1 MNKAK
6 RIYVLILSLLIAFS
20 SFIMLSTYF
29 SRESQTKFDIT
40 NSMISDFYA
49 SFILYETK
57 QVDPA
62 YEYLS
67 FTDNVDE
74 VTRAAITKE
83 FQKQLATRAKEIEFN
98 GDILYHV
105 TNTKTN
111 KSDIYTRKHKGEY
124 YKLTVTFNSEGDV
137 TSTGNNL
144 SFYDFDL
151 VKEDLG
157 DQLVDTYPDLGKNF
171 VSINRPK
178 DISLTITIP
187 KDLKNAHTRDM
198 LFYNEHDTSL
208 TSALIAAAISM
219 ILIVIFV
226 LLYPLEIVENI
237 NPYKSIKDWYLLGH
251 LIGIGIMATISVL
264 LLMATG
270 SLGTSANYA
279 DLKITVYAFPMLS
292 IMSIAIISLAL
303 SIVTFIIKYVL
314 KTGLLQ
320 YLKTKTVIGTIIKNT
335 KTTIHDI
342 AVMPISKMRK
352 KQIGK
357 LVSTQMVIILLIIFL
372 PKVSVAS
379 YSYFNDLNIYKRL
392 WLVAWVLINRYATLV
407 SIVGLVIYGIL
418 LYKWLLHIYQDYQS
432 NYKKLIQQ
440 AEAMSEGDF
449 RANTDSCRQFD
460 DLRDAMND
468 VSEGFKKAVD
478 RETRAARSK
487 SELITNVSHDLKT
500 PITVVKNYTTLLE
513 ATPLNDIQ
521 QNYVQQLL
529 KYTNHLTSL
538 LDDLLDIAKASTGKM
553 NFDRVQL
560 DIIALLKQSI
570 VENNEILL
578 SKNIEVVENFD
589 TNSYMLKLDGDKTY
603 RVFENLL
610 SNVAKYALN
619 GTRVYIDV
627 VSNEESITISFKNIS
642 ATKMDFDEKEIVERF
657 VRGDSSRTQEGS
669 GIGLAIVKSFVEAQN
684 GHLDISIDG
693 DLFKVNLTFAKS

>member
-29 SRESQTKFDIT
+29 SRESHTKFDIT

-187 KDLKNAHTRDM
+187 KDLKNAQTRDM

-314 KTGLLQ
+314 QTGLLQ

>member
-187 KDLKNAHTRDM
+187 KDLKNAQTRDM

-468 VSEGFKKAVD
+468 VSEGFKRAVD

-578 SKNIEVVENFD
+578 SKNIKVVENFD

>member
-6 RIYVLILSLLIAFS
+6 RIYILILSLLIAFS

-57 QVDPA
+57 QVDPT

-105 TNTKTN
+105 TNTMTN

-144 SFYDFDL
+144 SFYDFDI
-151 VKEDLG
+151 VKEDLS

-178 DISLTITIP
+178 NISLTITIP
-187 KDLKNAHTRDM
+187 KDLKNAQTRDM

-226 LLYPLEIVENI
+226 LLYPLEIVEDI

-270 SLGTSANYA
+270 SLGTSPNYA

-342 AVMPISKMRK
+342 AIMPISKMRK

-357 LVSTQMVIILLIIFL
+357 LVSTQMVIILLIVFL

-418 LYKWLLHIYQDYQS
+418 LYKWLLHNYQDYQS

>member
-187 KDLKNAHTRDM
+187 KDLKNAQTRDM

-603 RVFENLL
+603 RIFENLL

>member
-111 KSDIYTRKHKGEY
+111 KSDIYTRKHNGEY

-187 KDLKNAHTRDM
+187 KDLKNAQTRDM

-372 PKVSVAS
+372 PKVSVVG

-392 WLVAWVLINRYATLV
+392 WLVAWDLINRYATLV

-603 RVFENLL
+603 RIFENLL

>member
-178 DISLTITIP
+178 NISLTIIIP
-187 KDLKNAHTRDM
+187 KDLKNAQTRDM

-226 LLYPLEIVENI
+226 LLYPLDIVENI

-270 SLGTSANYA
+270 SLSTSANYA

-314 KTGLLQ
+314 QTGLLQ

-342 AVMPISKMRK
+342 TVMPISKMRK

-372 PKVSVAS
+372 PKVSVVG

-521 QNYVQQLL
+521 KNYVQQLL

-603 RVFENLL
+603 RIFENLL

>member
-6 RIYVLILSLLIAFS
+6 RIYILILSLLIAFS
-20 SFIMLSTYF
+20 LFIMLSTYF

-57 QVDPA
+57 QVDPT

-105 TNTKTN
+105 TNTMTN

-144 SFYDFDL
+144 SFYDFDI
-151 VKEDLG
+151 VKEDLS

-178 DISLTITIP
+178 NISLTITIP
-187 KDLKNAHTRDM
+187 KDLKNAQTRDM

-226 LLYPLEIVENI
+226 LLYPLEIVQDI

-342 AVMPISKMRK
+342 TVMPISKMRK

-357 LVSTQMVIILLIIFL
+357 LVSTQMVIILLIVFL
-372 PKVSVAS
+372 PKVSVVG

-418 LYKWLLHIYQDYQS
+418 LYKWLLYNYQDYQS

>member
-178 DISLTITIP
+178 NISLTIIIP
-187 KDLKNAHTRDM
+187 KDLKNAQTRDM

-226 LLYPLEIVENI
+226 LLYPLDIVENI
-237 NPYKSIKDWYLLGH
+237 NPYKRIKDWYLLGH

-352 KQIGK
+352 KQVGK

-372 PKVSVAS
+372 PKVSVVG

-500 PITVVKNYTTLLE
+500 PITVVNNYTTLLE

>member
-187 KDLKNAHTRDM
+187 KDLKNAQTRDM

-314 KTGLLQ
+314 ETGLLQ

>member
-187 KDLKNAHTRDM
+187 KDLKNAQTRDM

-342 AVMPISKMRK
+342 AVMPISKIRK

>member
-178 DISLTITIP
+178 NISLTIIIP
-187 KDLKNAHTRDM
+187 KDLKNAQTRDM

-226 LLYPLEIVENI
+226 LLYPLDIVENI
-237 NPYKSIKDWYLLGH
+237 NPYKRIKDWYLLGH

-352 KQIGK
+352 KQVGK

-372 PKVSVAS
+372 PKVSVVG

>member
-124 YKLTVTFNSEGDV
+124 YKLTVTFNIEGDV

-178 DISLTITIP
+178 NISLTIIIP
-187 KDLKNAHTRDM
+187 KDLKNAQTRDM

-226 LLYPLEIVENI
+226 LLYPLDIVENI
-237 NPYKSIKDWYLLGH
+237 NPYKRIKDWYLLGH

-352 KQIGK
+352 KQVGK

-372 PKVSVAS
+372 PKVSVVG

>member
-178 DISLTITIP
+178 NISLTIIIP
-187 KDLKNAHTRDM
+187 KDLKNAQTRDM

-226 LLYPLEIVENI
+226 LLYPLDIVENI

-270 SLGTSANYA
+270 SLSTSANYA

-314 KTGLLQ
+314 QTGLLQ

-342 AVMPISKMRK
+342 TVMPISKMRK

-372 PKVSVAS
+372 PKVSVVG

-603 RVFENLL
+603 RIFENLL

>member
-6 RIYVLILSLLIAFS
+6 RIYILILSLLIAFS

-57 QVDPA
+57 QVDPT

-67 FTDNVDE
+67 FIDNVDE

-105 TNTKTN
+105 TNTMTN

-144 SFYDFDL
+144 SFYDFDI
-151 VKEDLG
+151 VKEDLS

-178 DISLTITIP
+178 NISLTIIIP
-187 KDLKNAHTRDM
+187 KDLKNAQTRDM

-342 AVMPISKMRK
+342 TVMPISKMRK

-357 LVSTQMVIILLIIFL
+357 LVSTQMVIILLIVFL
-372 PKVSVAS
+372 PKVSVVG

-418 LYKWLLHIYQDYQS
+418 LYKWLLHNYQDYQS

-468 VSEGFKKAVD
+468 VSDGFKKAVD

-553 NFDRVQL
+553 NFERVQL

>member
-178 DISLTITIP
+178 NISLTIIIP
-187 KDLKNAHTRDM
+187 KDLKNAQTRDM

-226 LLYPLEIVENI
+226 LLYPLDIVENI
-237 NPYKSIKDWYLLGH
+237 NPYKRIKDWYLLGH

-352 KQIGK
+352 KQVGK

>member
-157 DQLVDTYPDLGKNF
+157 DQLVDTYPDLGNNF

-178 DISLTITIP
+178 NISLTIIIP
-187 KDLKNAHTRDM
+187 KDLKNAQTRDM

-226 LLYPLEIVENI
+226 LLYPLDIVENI
-237 NPYKSIKDWYLLGH
+237 NPYKRIKDWYLLGH

-352 KQIGK
+352 KQVGK

-372 PKVSVAS
+372 PKVSVVG

>member
-178 DISLTITIP
+178 NISLTIIIP
-187 KDLKNAHTRDM
+187 KDLKNAQTRDM

-226 LLYPLEIVENI
+226 LLYPLDIVENI

-418 LYKWLLHIYQDYQS
+418 LYKWLLHIYRDYQS

-603 RVFENLL
+603 RIFENLL

>member
-105 TNTKTN
+105 TNTKTK

-178 DISLTITIP
+178 NISLTITIP
-187 KDLKNAHTRDM
+187 KDLKNAQTRDI

-226 LLYPLEIVENI
+226 LLYPLDIVENI

-270 SLGTSANYA
+270 SLSTSANYA

-314 KTGLLQ
+314 QTGLLQ

-342 AVMPISKMRK
+342 TVMPISKMRK

-372 PKVSVAS
+372 PKASVVG

-513 ATPLNDIQ
+513 ATSLNDIQ

-603 RVFENLL
+603 RIFENLL

>member
-1 MNKAK
+1 
-6 RIYVLILSLLIAFS
+6 
-20 SFIMLSTYF
+20 
-29 SRESQTKFDIT
+29 
-40 NSMISDFYA
+40 
-49 SFILYETK
+49 
-57 QVDPA
+57 
-62 YEYLS
+62 
-67 FTDNVDE
+67 
-74 VTRAAITKE
+74 
-83 FQKQLATRAKEIEFN
+83 
-98 GDILYHV
+98 
-105 TNTKTN
+105 
-111 KSDIYTRKHKGEY
+111 
-124 YKLTVTFNSEGDV
+124 
-137 TSTGNNL
+137 
-144 SFYDFDL
+144 
-151 VKEDLG
+151 
-157 DQLVDTYPDLGKNF
+157 
-171 VSINRPK
+171 
-178 DISLTITIP
+178 
-187 KDLKNAHTRDM
+187 
-198 LFYNEHDTSL
+198 
-208 TSALIAAAISM
+208 
-219 ILIVIFV
+219 
-226 LLYPLEIVENI
+226 
-237 NPYKSIKDWYLLGH
+237 
-251 LIGIGIMATISVL
+251 
-264 LLMATG
+264 MATG

-352 KQIGK
+352 KQVGK

-372 PKVSVAS
+372 PKVSVVG

>member
-1 MNKAK
+1 
-6 RIYVLILSLLIAFS
+6 
-20 SFIMLSTYF
+20 
-29 SRESQTKFDIT
+29 
-40 NSMISDFYA
+40 
-49 SFILYETK
+49 
-57 QVDPA
+57 
-62 YEYLS
+62 
-67 FTDNVDE
+67 
-74 VTRAAITKE
+74 
-83 FQKQLATRAKEIEFN
+83 
-98 GDILYHV
+98 
-105 TNTKTN
+105 
-111 KSDIYTRKHKGEY
+111 
-124 YKLTVTFNSEGDV
+124 
-137 TSTGNNL
+137 
-144 SFYDFDL
+144 
-151 VKEDLG
+151 
-157 DQLVDTYPDLGKNF
+157 
-171 VSINRPK
+171 
-178 DISLTITIP
+178 
-187 KDLKNAHTRDM
+187 
-198 LFYNEHDTSL
+198 
-208 TSALIAAAISM
+208 
-219 ILIVIFV
+219 
-226 LLYPLEIVENI
+226 
-237 NPYKSIKDWYLLGH
+237 
-251 LIGIGIMATISVL
+251 
-264 LLMATG
+264 
-270 SLGTSANYA
+270 
-279 DLKITVYAFPMLS
+279 
-292 IMSIAIISLAL
+292 
-303 SIVTFIIKYVL
+303 
-314 KTGLLQ
+314 
-320 YLKTKTVIGTIIKNT
+320 
-335 KTTIHDI
+335 
-342 AVMPISKMRK
+342 MRK

>member
-6 RIYVLILSLLIAFS
+6 RIYVLILSLLFAFS

-187 KDLKNAHTRDM
+187 KDLKNAQTRDM

>member
-1 MNKAK
+1 M
-6 RIYVLILSLLIAFS
+6 
-20 SFIMLSTYF
+20 
-29 SRESQTKFDIT
+29 
-40 NSMISDFYA
+40 
-49 SFILYETK
+49 
-57 QVDPA
+57 
-62 YEYLS
+62 
-67 FTDNVDE
+67 
-74 VTRAAITKE
+74 
-83 FQKQLATRAKEIEFN
+83 
-98 GDILYHV
+98 
-105 TNTKTN
+105 
-111 KSDIYTRKHKGEY
+111 
-124 YKLTVTFNSEGDV
+124 
-137 TSTGNNL
+137 
-144 SFYDFDL
+144 
-151 VKEDLG
+151 
-157 DQLVDTYPDLGKNF
+157 
-171 VSINRPK
+171 
-178 DISLTITIP
+178 
-187 KDLKNAHTRDM
+187 
-198 LFYNEHDTSL
+198 
-208 TSALIAAAISM
+208 
-219 ILIVIFV
+219 
-226 LLYPLEIVENI
+226 
-237 NPYKSIKDWYLLGH
+237 
-251 LIGIGIMATISVL
+251 
-264 LLMATG
+264 
-270 SLGTSANYA
+270 
-279 DLKITVYAFPMLS
+279 
-292 IMSIAIISLAL
+292 
-303 SIVTFIIKYVL
+303 
-314 KTGLLQ
+314 
-320 YLKTKTVIGTIIKNT
+320 
-335 KTTIHDI
+335 
-342 AVMPISKMRK
+342 
-352 KQIGK
+352 
-357 LVSTQMVIILLIIFL
+357 
-372 PKVSVAS
+372 
-379 YSYFNDLNIYKRL
+379 
-392 WLVAWVLINRYATLV
+392 
-407 SIVGLVIYGIL
+407 
-418 LYKWLLHIYQDYQS
+418 
-432 NYKKLIQQ
+432 
-440 AEAMSEGDF
+440 
-449 RANTDSCRQFD
+449 
-460 DLRDAMND
+460 
-468 VSEGFKKAVD
+468 SEGFKKAVD

>member
-187 KDLKNAHTRDM
+187 KDLKNAQTRDM

-314 KTGLLQ
+314 QTGLLQ

-342 AVMPISKMRK
+342 TVMPISKMRK

-372 PKVSVAS
+372 PKVSVVG

-603 RVFENLL
+603 RIFENLL

>member
-83 FQKQLATRAKEIEFN
+83 FQKQLATRAKKIEFN

-187 KDLKNAHTRDM
+187 KDLKNAQTRDM

>member
-144 SFYDFDL
+144 SFYDFDI

-178 DISLTITIP
+178 NISLTIIIP
-187 KDLKNAHTRDM
+187 KDLKNAQTRDI

-226 LLYPLEIVENI
+226 LLYPLDIVENI

-270 SLGTSANYA
+270 SLSTSANYA

-314 KTGLLQ
+314 QTGLLQ

-342 AVMPISKMRK
+342 TVMPISKMRK

-372 PKVSVAS
+372 PKVSVVG

-603 RVFENLL
+603 RIFENLL

>member
-187 KDLKNAHTRDM
+187 KDLKNARTRDM

>member
-6 RIYVLILSLLIAFS
+6 RIYILILSLLIAFS

-57 QVDPA
+57 QVDPT

-105 TNTKTN
+105 TNTMTN

-124 YKLTVTFNSEGDV
+124 YKLTVTFNGEGDV

-144 SFYDFDL
+144 SFYDFDI
-151 VKEDLG
+151 VKEDLS

-178 DISLTITIP
+178 NISLTITIP
-187 KDLKNAHTRDM
+187 KDLKNAQTRDM

-342 AVMPISKMRK
+342 TVMPISKMRK

-357 LVSTQMVIILLIIFL
+357 LVSTQMVIILLIVFL
-372 PKVSVAS
+372 PKVSVVG

-418 LYKWLLHIYQDYQS
+418 LYKWLLHNYQDYQS

>member
-178 DISLTITIP
+178 NISLTIIIP
-187 KDLKNAHTRDM
+187 KDLKNAQTRDM

-226 LLYPLEIVENI
+226 LLYPLDIVENI
-237 NPYKSIKDWYLLGH
+237 NPYKRIKDWYLLGH

-372 PKVSVAS
+372 PKVSVVG